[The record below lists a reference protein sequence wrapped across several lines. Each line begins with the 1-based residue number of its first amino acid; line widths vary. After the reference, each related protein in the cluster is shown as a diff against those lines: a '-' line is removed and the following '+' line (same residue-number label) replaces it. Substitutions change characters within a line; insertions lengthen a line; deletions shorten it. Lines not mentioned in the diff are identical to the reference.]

1 MSDEKK
7 DLQKD
12 LRCTE
17 QKALYVRVSKHE
29 WKEADKDGNCIHT
42 GEKLEPWIKP
52 APPMKSLM
60 LSKERRKRKSKKK
73 KLSEKFIA
81 KHGIVALPKMGDPN
95 GETWAE
101 REPLEAFNWAKLQY
115 IEQGTKFPELA
126 EKTGFSIEKLRYF
139 AYVSTTENAAW
150 QDQKRAF
157 QNVTVRKILR
167 NTREQCVE
175 TVNDMLAVVDKKV
188 KSITEDE
195 ATKLSIADM
204 KRLVECVGD
213 LHKISQLEAGD
224 PTQIVENVKR
234 TRDDVLKMLK
244 QADPLVNYDEPSP
257 DKETTH

>member
-7 DLQKD
+7 GLQQD

-17 QKALYVRVSKHE
+17 QKALYTRVSKHE
-29 WKEADKDGNCIHT
+29 WKEVDKNGNCVFT
-42 GEKLEPWIKP
+42 GEFVEPWIKP

-81 KHGIVALPKMGDPN
+81 KHGIVALPAVGDPN
-95 GETWAE
+95 GETWCE
-101 REPLEAFNWAKLQY
+101 REPLEAYNWAKLQY
-115 IEQGTKFPELA
+115 IEQGTKLPEIA
-126 EKTGFSIEKLRYF
+126 EKTGFTVEKLRYF
-139 AYVSTTENAAW
+139 CFQANATGSPW
-150 QDQKRAF
+150 QDQKYAF
-157 QNVTVRKILR
+157 QNGTVKKILR
-167 NTREQCVE
+167 NTRDQCVE

-188 KSITEDE
+188 KSIDE
-195 ATKLSIADM
+195 AQAVALSIADM